1 MKTKTSLVHQCLAML
16 KQEDIKKEIRILLSP
31 LLEIIYNILNPYIY
45 FCLIFVFVLFI
56 MILANLILM
65 IYILRFISN
74 QPKHFI

>member
-1 MKTKTSLVHQCLAML
+1 MKTSLVQQCLSML

-45 FCLIFVFVLFI
+45 FCLIFVLVLFI

-74 QPKHFI
+74 QPKHLI